1 MEHLLNP
8 RLQEIEISGI
18 RKFFNM
24 VSGKKDIV
32 SLTIGQPDFPTPSH
46 IKEAGKQAID
56 HNHTTYTHNAG
67 MLPLRNTIS
76 SFVQDE
82 YNLTYDPNSEII
94 VTVGASQAIDITF
107 RTILTPGDE
116 VLLPAPVY
124 PGYEPLIK
132 LAGANP
138 IHVDTTDTNFKW
150 NVELLK
156 QYITDNTKCIV
167 LPYPSNP
174 TGATLTSSEVAE
186 LADFLKDHDI
196 FLLSD
201 EIYGQ
206 LTYEEKHTSIAS
218 FEEVR
223 NQTIVI
229 NGVSK
234 SHSMTGWRI
243 GYALAPEWLS
253 KHMLKVH
260 QYNVSCPSS
269 ISQHAALEALTNGKN
284 DTELMRI
291 EYKKRLDYVHN
302 RLEKMGIEMTK
313 PGGAFYLF
321 PEFPTNGMSSFD
333 LAISLV
339 ENAGLAIV
347 PGDAFSEFGQGY
359 MRLSYAYDMDTLK
372 LGMDRLESYLKENKL
387 S

>member
-67 MLPLRNTIS
+67 MLPLRNAIS

-138 IHVDTTDTNFKW
+138 IHVDTTATNFKW

-302 RLEKMGIEMTK
+302 RLEKMGIVMTK

-333 LAISLV
+333 LAINLV

>member
-8 RLQEIEISGI
+8 RLQGIEISGI

-24 VSGKKDIV
+24 VSEKKDIV
-32 SLTIGQPDFPTPSH
+32 SLTIGQPDFPTPTH
-46 IKEAGKQAID
+46 IKEAGKYAID

-67 MLPLRNTIS
+67 MLPLRNAIS
-76 SFVQDE
+76 SFVKDE
-82 YNLTYDPNSEII
+82 YNLDYDPNSEII
-94 VTVGASQAIDITF
+94 VSVGASQAIDITF

-132 LAGANP
+132 LAGATP
-138 IHVDTTDTNFKW
+138 VHVDTTASNFKW
-150 NVELLK
+150 NVELL
-156 QYITDNTKCIV
+156 QEHITENTKCIV

-174 TGATLTSSEVAE
+174 TGATMSSSEVRE
-186 LADFLKDHDI
+186 LSKFLKDYDI

-201 EIYGQ
+201 EIYSQ
-206 LTYEEKHTSIAS
+206 LTYEETHTSIAS
-218 FEEVR
+218 FDEVR

-269 ISQHAALEALTNGKN
+269 ISQHAALEALTNGKS
-284 DTELMRI
+284 DTELMRK
-291 EYKKRLDYVHN
+291 EYKKRLDYVYD
-302 RLEKMGIEMTK
+302 RLKKMGIEMNK

-321 PEFPTNGMSSFD
+321 PKFPTGGMSSFE
-333 LAISLV
+333 IGINLV
-339 ENAGLAIV
+339 EKAGLAIV
-347 PGDAFSEFGQGY
+347 PGDAFSEYGQGY
-359 MRLSYAYDMDTLK
+359 MRISYAYDINTLK
-372 LGMDRLESYLKENKL
+372 LGMDRLENYLKENKL
-387 S
+387 V